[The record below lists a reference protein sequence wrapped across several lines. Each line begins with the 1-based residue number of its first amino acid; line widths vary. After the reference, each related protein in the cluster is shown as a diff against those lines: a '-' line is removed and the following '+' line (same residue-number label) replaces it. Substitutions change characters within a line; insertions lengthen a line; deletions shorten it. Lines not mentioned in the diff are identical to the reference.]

1 MAKKKKK
8 KKPTATHILS
18 STTRNIKDTMIQ
30 PSGYV
35 PECLRLAKGHNYEK
49 VGCESTSE
57 SQSSTKSRSKRNYI
71 LLGVAIAFF
80 GSILFGLLGLY
91 QYLATR
97 NSSTYR
103 DEVPNPCGNSTAEA
117 LALGCKF
124 DQLMWAWYP
133 AHCPHYANDD
143 FLNAEPDQPWQF
155 YINPY
160 TRQVANEE
168 EWVDAMDNKV
178 RIYGERRE
186 HLTHCVFMFL
196 SLGQIIRDGT
206 KYTPRQVEYP
216 HLQHCAELLLDALR
230 NDTHWYDVQTQAPHV
245 LYNQDC

>member
-1 MAKKKKK
+1 MVQLAKY
-8 KKPTATHILS
+8 TA
-18 STTRNIKDTMIQ
+18 D
-30 PSGYV
+30 
-35 PECLRLAKGHNYEK
+35 CLRLGKRHGYEK
-49 VGCESTSE
+49 VEVEVESASE
-57 SQSSTKSRSKRNYI
+57 KRSSNQGPSKRNYI
-71 LLGVAIAFF
+71 ILSIAIFFF
-80 GSILFGLLGLY
+80 GSILFSLIGLY

-97 NSSTYR
+97 NLPKSGAQAS
-103 DEVPNPCGNSTAEA
+103 NPCGNSTAEA

-133 AHCPHYANDD
+133 AHCPHYANDE
-143 FLNAEPDQPWQF
+143 FLNAEPERPWQF

-160 TRQVANEE
+160 TRQVANDE

-216 HLQHCAELLLDALR
+216 HLEHCAELLLEGLK

>member
-1 MAKKKKK
+1 MLFKLP
-8 KKPTATHILS
+8 KPLTDRIP
-18 STTRNIKDTMIQ
+18 TRWKW
-30 PSGYV
+30 
-35 PECLRLAKGHNYEK
+35 NYEK
-49 VGCESTSE
+49 VDNVESANEKSQTMLQKPPARHHLTVFAGITVLGIAIFTTLGIHQYYTSRNVK
-57 SQSSTKSRSKRNYI
+57 SSISDLNTN
-71 LLGVAIAFF
+71 
-80 GSILFGLLGLY
+80 
-91 QYLATR
+91 T
-97 NSSTYR
+97 
-103 DEVPNPCGNSTAEA
+103 CGNSTAEA
-117 LALGCKF
+117 LARGCKF

-133 AHCPHYANDD
+133 AHCPHYANDLY
-143 FLNAEPDQPWQF
+143 LNAEPERPWQF

-160 TRQVANEE
+160 TRQVASEQD
-168 EWVDAMDNKV
+168 WLHAMDNKV

-216 HLQHCAELLLDALR
+216 HLTHCAEFLLEALR